1 MVRLMTFLC
10 DFCIGA
16 LGFKLRGKGSWFLSK
31 VAIDLS
37 PSKRR
42 HRVLTKIWSI
52 YKNRITCFTL
62 DIFYAKGRIC
72 ISCSNKKAER
82 TYKWMHVCIM
92 NIYIY
97 IHLLYIY
104 KYNVYKIYHVYLV
117 YLIEILPFH
126 TYFHLLIPKL
136 RAGRCAVRTGGRK
149 RCWWPKRWGLMSLMY
164 PLHRCIDICL

>member
-1 MVRLMTFLC
+1 MFKKHQQIFYVYTVSKIILNHLLTVAILISWNHLRHTEPTTEISKFMMVRLMTFLC

-31 VAIDLS
+31 VTIDLS

-97 IHLLYIY
+97 TYYTYI
-104 KYNVYKIYHVYLV
+104 NI
-117 YLIEILPFH
+117 
-126 TYFHLLIPKL
+126 
-136 RAGRCAVRTGGRK
+136 
-149 RCWWPKRWGLMSLMY
+149 MY
-164 PLHRCIDICL
+164 TRYIMYI